1 MQFAQQNTVKTANQD
16 SIINF
21 YFVTGFYHLNNIC
34 MVDIRTCFKARRL
47 VYLDKKGLKQKNSD
61 KNEKTCENIWRFK
74 EKAIPLHS
82 LLRTK
87 LFNKERMVLE
97 AQHGGRSSV
106 G

>member
-1 MQFAQQNTVKTANQD
+1 
-16 SIINF
+16 
-21 YFVTGFYHLNNIC
+21 
-34 MVDIRTCFKARRL
+34 MVDIRTCCKARRL
-47 VYLDKKGLKQKNSD
+47 VYLNKKGKNKKNSD

-87 LFNKERMVLE
+87 LLNKERTVLE

>member
-1 MQFAQQNTVKTANQD
+1 MK
-16 SIINF
+16 
-21 YFVTGFYHLNNIC
+21 
-34 MVDIRTCFKARRL
+34 
-47 VYLDKKGLKQKNSD
+47 
-61 KNEKTCENIWRFK
+61 KTCENIWRFK
-74 EKAIPLHS
+74 KKAIPLHS

>member
-1 MQFAQQNTVKTANQD
+1 
-16 SIINF
+16 
-21 YFVTGFYHLNNIC
+21 
-34 MVDIRTCFKARRL
+34 MVDMKTDFYTRRQENM
-47 VYLDKKGLKQKNSD
+47 DKKGPKQKNSD
-61 KNEKTCENIWRFK
+61 KKEKTCENIWRFK

>member
-1 MQFAQQNTVKTANQD
+1 MAKT
-16 SIINF
+16 
-21 YFVTGFYHLNNIC
+21 
-34 MVDIRTCFKARRL
+34 K
-47 VYLDKKGLKQKNSD
+47 KNSD
-61 KNEKTCENIWRFK
+61 KNEKTCENIWRLK

>member
-1 MQFAQQNTVKTANQD
+1 ME
-16 SIINF
+16 
-21 YFVTGFYHLNNIC
+21 
-34 MVDIRTCFKARRL
+34 DIRTCFKARRL
-47 VYLDKKGLKQKNSD
+47 VYLDKKGQKKKKNSD
-61 KNEKTCENIWRFK
+61 KNEKTFKNIWRFK

-97 AQHGGRSSV
+97 VQHGGRSSV

>member
-21 YFVTGFYHLNNIC
+21 YFVTGFYYLNNIC
-34 MVDIRTCFKARRL
+34 MVDIRTYFKARRL
-47 VYLDKKGLKQKNSD
+47 VYLDKNGLKQKNSD
-61 KNEKTCENIWRFK
+61 KNEKTCGNIWRFK
-74 EKAIPLHS
+74 EKAIPSHS

>member
-1 MQFAQQNTVKTANQD
+1 MLFAQQNTVKTANQD

-21 YFVTGFYHLNNIC
+21 YFVTGFYYLNNIC

-47 VYLDKKGLKQKNSD
+47 VYLGKKGLKQKNSD
-61 KNEKTCENIWRFK
+61 KNEKTFKNIWRFK